1 MIHEKVGEVAAEA
14 FKAAPPT
21 VVVGLNIL
29 GYSISEWVQ
38 VATLVYIFLQMH
50 VLAIKNISSY
60 KSMWDYIKEVTRGK
74 RKQK

>member
-1 MIHEKVGEVAAEA
+1 MIHEKVGEVAVEVT
-14 FKAAPPT
+14 KATPPA
-21 VVVGLNIL
+21 VVASLNIL

-38 VATLVYIFLQMH
+38 VATLIYIILQMH
-50 VLAIKNISSY
+50 VLAVKNINCY